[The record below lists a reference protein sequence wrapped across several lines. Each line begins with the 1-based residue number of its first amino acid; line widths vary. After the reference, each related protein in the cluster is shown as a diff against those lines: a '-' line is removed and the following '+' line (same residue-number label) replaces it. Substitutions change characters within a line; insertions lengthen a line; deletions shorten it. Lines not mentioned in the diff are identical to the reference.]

1 MESNHGQSF
10 LGNDASE
17 YDDFAALDSMGY
29 TGTQSSGASLNFGS
43 GAAAGGGVSSMG
55 SGGSAVGDGRENGF
69 PGVSGSLFDRIRART
84 AEEQQKKQ
92 QQQQQSSSLPPPS
105 TAAAAQSREAPATGQ
120 SSQQHMQQPQ
130 YTQQQQPSAFASQQQ
145 RQHYGVEQ
153 PATDPSETTYS
164 FAGVGGGGE
173 DFSPAPPRVPTYG
186 ASRSDPYYAAM
197 GGQQQPP
204 GQPASVL
211 ARTGEAAWAVLG
223 AGLGAAR
230 SIGELAR
237 DKIGGGAAGAGG
249 GRSYN
254 NNFLLR
260 EDSVEGGLGGSA
272 ASGPPP
278 AAASAGAAPPGPS
291 SEAAI
296 GASDQAYSMMKYAK
310 TFCEDLFL
318 FFMDLP
324 TWGKVLM
331 GLIVLW
337 GLYIIFDS

>member
-10 LGNDASE
+10 LGDNDASE

-29 TGTQSSGASLNFGS
+29 TGTQPS
-43 GAAAGGGVSSMG
+43 GGGSMG

-92 QQQQQSSSLPPPS
+92 KQQQSSLPPPS
-105 TAAAAQSREAPATGQ
+105 SQEALATSGQ
-120 SSQQHMQQPQ
+120 SSQQMQMQMQQPQ
-130 YTQQQQPSAFASQQQ
+130 YMQQQQQQPSAFVSQQQ
-145 RQHYGVEQ
+145 QHQQHYGVVE
-153 PATDPSETTYS
+153 PAATMDPAETTYS
-164 FAGVGGGGE
+164 FATSGGGE
-173 DFSPAPPRVPTYG
+173 DFSPPLPPRVPTYG
-186 ASRSDPYYAAM
+186 VSRGSDPYNYAAI
-197 GGQQQPP
+197 GG
-204 GQPASVL
+204 GQPASSVL

-230 SIGELAR
+230 AIGALAR
-237 DKIGGGAAGAGG
+237 DKIGGGAGAGGGGGAGAGG

-260 EDSVEGGLGGSA
+260 EDSMEGGGFGGSSA
-272 ASGPPP
+272 ASSGPPP
-278 AAASAGAAPPGPS
+278 PVVAAGAAPS

-296 GASDQAYSMMKYAK
+296 GASGQAYSMLKYGK

-324 TWGKVLM
+324 TWGKVLV

-337 GLYIIFDS
+337 GLYVIFDS

>member
-29 TGTQSSGASLNFGS
+29 TGTQPS
-43 GAAAGGGVSSMG
+43 GAASMG

-92 QQQQQSSSLPPPS
+92 KQQQQQSSSSLPPPS
-105 TAAAAQSREAPATGQ
+105 QEALATSSGQ
-120 SSQQHMQQPQ
+120 SSQQMQMQMQQPQ
-130 YTQQQQPSAFASQQQ
+130 YMQQQQQQQPSAFVSQQQ
-145 RQHYGVEQ
+145 RQHQQHYGVVE
-153 PATDPSETTYS
+153 PAATMDPAETTYS
-164 FAGVGGGGE
+164 FATSGGGE
-173 DFSPAPPRVPTYG
+173 DFSPPLPPRVPTYG
-186 ASRSDPYYAAM
+186 ASRGSDPHNYAAV
-197 GGQQQPP
+197 GG
-204 GQPASVL
+204 GQPAPSSSAL
-211 ARTGEAAWAVLG
+211 ARTGEAARAVLG

-230 SIGELAR
+230 AIGALAR
-237 DKIGGGAAGAGG
+237 DKIGGGAGGAGAGGG

-260 EDSVEGGLGGSA
+260 EDSMEGGGSGGGYAS
-272 ASGPPP
+272 SGPPP
-278 AAASAGAAPPGPS
+278 AAATAGAGPS

-296 GASDQAYSMMKYAK
+296 GASGQAYSMLKYGK

-318 FFMDLP
+318 FFADLP
-324 TWGKVLM
+324 TWGKVLV

-337 GLYIIFDS
+337 GLYVVFDS